1 MDALSS
7 YLCLTRSGTH
17 SSFLLEAIFFPL
29 PSVSFPFPLCMQV
42 FLSHPN
48 LSESLSLEHELI
60 PSSSL
65 ISSTS
70 LWNRIHFYE
79 SDSHRCCHHLFVIPV
94 GLITATSNLLWLKAE
109 LQRVPQS
116 LCPYP
121 TMPLGLLH
129 SFKSPIQQSFWF
141 LSFLPLPHLI
151 HHKIVSS
158 KFFSNLPILS
168 NQQSASCI
176 N

>member
-109 LQRVPQS
+109 LQS
-116 LCPYP
+116 
-121 TMPLGLLH
+121 
-129 SFKSPIQQSFWF
+129 SPEP
-141 LSFLPLPHLI
+141 LPLSNYAPWSSPFIQVPNSAVFLVSLI
-151 HHKIVSS
+151 SSTTPFNSSQNSIFKI
-158 KFFSNLPILS
+158 LL
-168 NQQSASCI
+168 
-176 N
+176 